1 VLFDRNALYHLVM
14 SLKLSD
20 WADISQIVSGFAV
33 VVTLVFL
40 IFEIRDNTSV
50 TRAAVWERS
59 ADRLIELR
67 YHTLDNPEVAR
78 LFQAW
83 LDGDDEGFTRT
94 DSIRQVQ
101 LVGNIFQALEQA
113 YFAKQY
119 GLLGPA
125 EWRRFERQ
133 ICLSYARAG
142 SSETVS
148 AALPVVMT
156 EEFMAFMAETC
167 RE

>member
-1 VLFDRNALYHLVM
+1 M

-20 WADISQIVSGFAV
+20 WADISQIVSGVAV
-33 VVTLVFL
+33 VITLVFL

-67 YHTLDNPEVAR
+67 YQLMNDPEGAR
-78 LFQAW
+78 LFQAFVFGNSEGIT
-83 LDGDDEGFTRT
+83 GDDAFRLTQFVLNLF
-94 DSIRQVQ
+94 QV
-101 LVGNIFQALEQA
+101 FEQA
-113 YFAKQY
+113 YFAERY
-119 GLLGPA
+119 GLLGPG
-125 EWRRFERQ
+125 EWRRFEKQ
-133 ICLSYARAG
+133 ICVNYPRAQASAELSR
-142 SSETVS
+142 
-148 AALPVVMT
+148 ALPTLMT